1 MKKILL
7 LALLASGSF
16 ANFVHASDIKLS
28 PVEALEKAVQAEKEK
43 LAQQN
48 GFASTS
54 GLCIGGIGVLSSG
67 PVAFPSLRMCTYRY
81 LSRSDIATL
90 MQTNNWPLSFQGVNV
105 EYYKHPT
112 GWYMTV
118 YDKSGNA
125 SEVVVLL
132 DSTAN

>member
-7 LALLASGSF
+7 TALLASGLC
-16 ANFVHASDIKLS
+16 ANFVHAGDIKLG
-28 PVEALEKAVQAEKEK
+28 PVEALEKAVQAEKGK

-48 GFASTS
+48 AFASSS
-54 GLCIGGIGVLSSG
+54 GLCIGGVGVLSSG

-81 LSRSDIATL
+81 FSRSDIASL
-90 MQTNNWPLSFQGVNV
+90 MQKGNWPLSFQGTNV
-105 EYYKHPT
+105 EYYKHPN

-125 SEVVVLL
+125 SEIVALL
-132 DSTAN
+132 DSTTD